1 MGTDISQE
9 SNLNQNDVDKKS
21 DLDELH
27 DELNRSQRK
36 VTSII
41 ESFIELGVSVYDSPP
56 PPPGTSET
64 TQGMITNL
72 ERNVDRLFNLNQGS

>member
-56 PPPGTSET
+56 GTSET

>member
-9 SNLNQNDVDKKS
+9 SDLNLNDFDKKS

-56 PPPGTSET
+56 WDLGDHPGDDHQFGT
-64 TQGMITNL
+64 
-72 ERNVDRLFNLNQGS
+72 